1 MISFIGTYSSKVD
14 DKGRVVFPSGLKSQM
29 PAGADMRFV
38 LHKDIHSKCLE
49 MYTFEE
55 WQRQSEG
62 IKSKLNSLDPRHAA
76 FWRGYM
82 QFRALVVPDP
92 KLGRIGIPR
101 ELQEL
106 IGIDKEIVFV
116 GNDYKIEI
124 WAKDEYDRSIMP
136 REDFVQLATEL
147 SRQL

>member
-1 MISFIGTYSSKVD
+1 
-14 DKGRVVFPSGLKSQM
+14 
-29 PAGADMRFV
+29 
-38 LHKDIHSKCLE
+38 
-49 MYTFEE
+49 
-55 WQRQSEG
+55 
-62 IKSKLNSLDPRHAA
+62 
-76 FWRGYM
+76 M

-92 KLGRIGIPR
+92 KIGRIGIPR